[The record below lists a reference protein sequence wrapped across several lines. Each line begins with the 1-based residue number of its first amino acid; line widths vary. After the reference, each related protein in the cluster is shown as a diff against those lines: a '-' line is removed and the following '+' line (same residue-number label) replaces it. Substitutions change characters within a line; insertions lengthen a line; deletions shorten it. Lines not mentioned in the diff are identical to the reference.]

1 VTVKNIVII
10 CYIMVVN
17 NWFDKNQSDTI
28 SLPSKNNFKSIKNS
42 INFGQKQYNSK
53 FNKSFKFKNP
63 TNVFNFEPVERITE
77 TLKLKKL
84 RTQLKNVLDRDPE
97 NSTKIKTIKTKIIK
111 EQNSLN
117 KCTISKK
124 ITIYPTEKQK
134 KIIHKWFYE
143 CIKVYNKCVELYEKD
158 KKYFDLGYMKRK
170 IDIFKILYDGKKPA
184 PYDMLTDEVRIFCS
198 NLKSAETNLSNNHI
212 RKFNLNKKEYKRKN
226 YSIFIPKTTIKN
238 DSIYKSHL
246 GKVEGMKNVKNIK
259 TINDCRL
266 IYIKDKN
273 RYELIITTNTNIKNI
288 NNREKV
294 VALDPGEK
302 IFMSY
307 FGEKTFGMIGENM
320 RTKILEQEK
329 EIRRLQRIFNKGQ
342 NKKGKKLKNKKKIQK
357 KIRRKYNKINDIV
370 KELHNKTALFLCKN
384 YEKVLIPEFETQKM
398 VKNKIIKKENI
409 SREELKEKLKEYTKE
424 RRLDG
429 RVKFCLNMLSHYRFR
444 QHLINK
450 SNEYGCKIYIV
461 TEEYTSKTCTKCGH
475 ISEIYKNR
483 IKDCEKCKYKI
494 NRDIN
499 GARNILLKNIKKG
512 GREVAG
518 IDVYHRI
525 VIKKCIEK
533 DNK

>member
-1 VTVKNIVII
+1 
-10 CYIMVVN
+10 
-17 NWFDKNQSDTI
+17 
-28 SLPSKNNFKSIKNS
+28 
-42 INFGQKQYNSK
+42 
-53 FNKSFKFKNP
+53 
-63 TNVFNFEPVERITE
+63 
-77 TLKLKKL
+77 
-84 RTQLKNVLDRDPE
+84 
-97 NSTKIKTIKTKIIK
+97 
-111 EQNSLN
+111 
-117 KCTISKK
+117 
-124 ITIYPTEKQK
+124 
-134 KIIHKWFYE
+134 
-143 CIKVYNKCVELYEKD
+143 
-158 KKYFDLGYMKRK
+158 
-170 IDIFKILYDGKKPA
+170 
-184 PYDMLTDEVRIFCS
+184 
-198 NLKSAETNLSNNHI
+198 
-212 RKFNLNKKEYKRKN
+212 
-226 YSIFIPKTTIKN
+226 
-238 DSIYKSHL
+238 
-246 GKVEGMKNVKNIK
+246 
-259 TINDCRL
+259 
-266 IYIKDKN
+266 
-273 RYELIITTNTNIKNI
+273 
-288 NNREKV
+288 
-294 VALDPGEK
+294 
-302 IFMSY
+302 
-307 FGEKTFGMIGENM
+307 MIGENM